1 MLYGYAGRVLRVD
14 LTSGEIRREKTDPD
28 EAMKAIGGR
37 GLNSWRLHE
46 ELKRNVDP
54 LSPENMLLIGVGPL
68 TGTLFSTSAYMTIS
82 GKSPLTG
89 ILGDSAAGGHFG
101 PEIKAAGYDQI
112 VITGR
117 SEKPCYLLVADDRVE
132 IREAGHL
139 WGKDIFETSKALR
152 RELADNAFQVAAI
165 GPAGENLVKFA
176 TVACNNSR
184 VCGRT
189 GMGCLFGAKNLKALA
204 VRGTGSLSVAD
215 TEGYAGLC
223 RELDRRIMAHPEY
236 DRRRELGSTLL
247 MTALNRLG
255 ILPTD
260 HFQRGIAGYVDEV
273 SGEKLA
279 EVYKVK
285 NKSCYNCNIHCSRY
299 YMTED
304 DESEGP
310 EFETLCSYSSRI
322 GNRDLRFAL
331 RMAAYLNRMGMDS
344 LSSGETIGWA
354 MECVQRGLL
363 TREDLGGMDFTWG
376 NKETIE
382 KIVPMIVRREG
393 IGDAFAEGTRSLAQR
408 FGRGTGEYA
417 FHVKGL
423 DMICGDPRG
432 LKAFGLT
439 YAIASRGADHLRAE
453 PFFELT
459 ERYEESEKR
468 FGTREAADRLSDQGK
483 AVLVEFTERQALL
496 TDCLTMCKNVGLSMD
511 ILDFDFA
518 SRLLKAGTG
527 LDFTPERV
535 DAALKGIIDAD
546 RRLNLSF
553 GIDSSQDTLPGRFTH
568 EPLKEGAS
576 KGQVVPVKEMVREYY
591 RLRGWDTQGR
601 PKQADEKRP
610 SAAFSSSLIPTRAH
624 QEEHET

>member
-1 MLYGYAGRVLRVD
+1 MLHGYGGHILRVD
-14 LTSGEIRREKTDPD
+14 LTSGQIRRDKTDPQ
-28 EAMKAIGGR
+28 EVLRAIGGR
-37 GLNSWRLHE
+37 GLNSWRLQE
-46 ELKRNVDP
+46 ELKRDVDP

-68 TGTLFSTSAYMTIS
+68 TGTLLSTSAYMTIS

-101 PEIKAAGYDQI
+101 PELKAAGYDQVI
-112 VITGR
+112 ITGR
-117 SEKPCYLLVADDRVE
+117 SAKPCYLFIADERVE
-132 IREAGHL
+132 IREAQHL
-139 WGKDIFETSKALR
+139 WGRDIYETSKALR
-152 RELADNAFQVAAI
+152 RELKDNAIQVAAI

-189 GMGCLFGAKNLKALA
+189 GMGCLFGSKNLKAVA

-215 TEGYAGLC
+215 PQRFSSLC
-223 RELDRRIMAHPEY
+223 EELDGRIMTHPEY
-236 DRRRELGSTLL
+236 ARRKELGSTLL
-247 MTALNRLG
+247 MMALNRLG

-260 HFQRGIAGYVDEV
+260 HFQRGIADYVYDV

-279 EVYKVK
+279 EIYKVK
-285 NKSCYNCNIHCSRY
+285 NKSCFNCNIHCSRY
-299 YMTED
+299 YITED

-322 GNRDLRFAL
+322 GNQDLRFAL
-331 RMAAYLNRMGMDS
+331 KMATTLNRMGVDS

-363 TREDLGGMDFTWG
+363 SREDFGGMDFTWG

-382 KIVPMIVRREG
+382 KIVHMIVRREG
-393 IGDAFAEGTRSLAQR
+393 IGDAFAEGTRSLARQ
-408 FGRGTGEYA
+408 FGQGTEEYA
-417 FHVKGL
+417 FQVKGL

-468 FGTREAADRLSDQGK
+468 FGTRDAADRLSDHGK

-518 SRLLKAGTG
+518 SKLLRAGTG

-535 DAALKGIIDAD
+535 DEALKGIINTD
-546 RRLNLSF
+546 RRLNISF
-553 GIDSSQDTLPGRFTH
+553 GMDSGQDTLPKRFTH
-568 EPLKEGAS
+568 EPLTEGAS
-576 KGQVVPVKEMVREYY
+576 KGQVVPIKQMVKDYY
-591 RLRGWDTQGR
+591 KLKGWDEDGR
-601 PKQADEKRP
+601 PRE
-610 SAAFSSSLIPTRAH
+610 
-624 QEEHET
+624 